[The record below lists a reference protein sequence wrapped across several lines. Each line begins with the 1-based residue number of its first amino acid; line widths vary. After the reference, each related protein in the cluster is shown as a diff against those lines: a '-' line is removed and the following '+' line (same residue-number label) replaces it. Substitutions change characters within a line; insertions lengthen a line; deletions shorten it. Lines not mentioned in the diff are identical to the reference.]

1 MVLDLVL
8 GTRGE
13 IKAIFSKS
21 SLCPIL
27 KFWILKVLCDVY
39 PKIWSPTMGLF
50 FFNTAYRP
58 KCRRTWF
65 FSKDESKCAFFH
77 SFTLVLC
84 FLNVSS
90 FPPACSRDVNNY
102 LYLKIKLYPLHIS
115 EKILKNISIF
125 GHSYFQMA
133 TGSQNMHIKKG
144 CRFQIEDSPSWNKI
158 LNWSCILAK
167 PFCKSSSIF
176 KTNPNYVKTGNCH
189 VCVTRAPLPLLRS
202 WVALCLQGIS

>member
-1 MVLDLVL
+1 M

-115 EKILKNISIF
+115 EKN
-125 GHSYFQMA
+125 
-133 TGSQNMHIKKG
+133 IKKYKHFRALLFSNG
-144 CRFQIEDSPSWNKI
+144 HRQPKHAHKERLQISNWRF
-158 LNWSCILAK
+158 AK
-167 PFCKSSSIF
+167 LKHNSELKLHI
-176 KTNPNYVKTGNCH
+176 G
-189 VCVTRAPLPLLRS
+189 
-202 WVALCLQGIS
+202 